1 MKRVIID
8 LLLEDKLYQTNDID
22 DTSNFLIDL
31 KASSSELEF
40 DGVVI
45 KYGCSSQMKLVNY
58 TFPEHVFYMHIGDY
72 QVDWKVSNNTEIK
85 KIKPQSNDIWFIP
98 ADTLVSQFTNDTHEF
113 LAVRLQADKMIESA
127 KNIVNKNIVLKPI
140 YNIKDPHLE
149 HIFKLMLSEVQTS
162 NKNGKY
168 FIDSLVSLLSIHFI
182 NNYCLKDTDLVENIN
197 GITKENYDRIINYI
211 NTHLSDQLN
220 LGQLAA
226 ELEIDKY
233 DLIKKFKNSMDV
245 TPYQFI
251 IQKKLEHSKYL
262 LRNKAYSI
270 SDIANMLNFSDQ
282 AHFTNSFKKI
292 FGLTP
297 NKYRQSI
304 T

>member
-1 MKRVIID
+1 MKT
-8 LLLEDKLYQTNDID
+8 K
-22 DTSNFLIDL
+22 DTDSTSKFLIDL
-31 KASSSELEF
+31 KASSFELEF
-40 DGVVI
+40 DGIII
-45 KYGCSSQMKLVNY
+45 KYGSTTQMKLENY
-58 TFPEHVFYMHIGDY
+58 TFPEHVFYMHIGNY
-72 QVDWKVSNNTEIK
+72 HVDWKISNNNDIK
-85 KIKPQSNDIWFIP
+85 EIKPQNNDIWFVP
-98 ADTLVSQFTNDTHEF
+98 ANTSVSQFTNDTHEF
-113 LAVRLQADKMIESA
+113 LAVRLQADKMIDSA
-127 KNIVNKNIVLKPI
+127 KNIVNKNIILKPI

-149 HIFKLMLSEVQTS
+149 HIFKLMLSEVQTN

-182 NNYCLKDTDLVENIN
+182 GNYCLKDTELIENIS
-197 GITKENYDRIINYI
+197 GITEEDYDRIINYI
-211 NTHLSDQLN
+211 NTNLSGQLN
-220 LGQLAA
+220 LEQLAA

-233 DLIKKFKNSMDV
+233 GLIKKFKKSMNV

-262 LRNKAYSI
+262 LRNEAYSI

-282 AHFTNSFKKI
+282 AHFSNSFKRM

-297 NKYRQSI
+297 NKYKQNV